1 MLCEICRQRE
11 ATCHVS
17 AIEGDVVISKNLC
30 VKCHEA
36 SSPEAGNFL
45 AAQRNARCEYC
56 GGQPCAGGTDMLALV
71 TGVQKLKFMCLP
83 CSREHNRYTQQQM
96 QQAASGLS
104 QQEQLAFL
112 RKLDDQ
118 ANEHMKKWVLE
129 RGSR

>member
-1 MLCEICRQRE
+1 
-11 ATCHVS
+11 
-17 AIEGDVVISKNLC
+17 
-30 VKCHEA
+30 
-36 SSPEAGNFL
+36 
-45 AAQRNARCEYC
+45 
-56 GGQPCAGGTDMLALV
+56 MLALV